1 MPESKRQEQSQRGE
15 GPYRNFI
22 NGMKGY
28 LERGGVRI
36 ETVLGLE
43 KRPGMLSGKEGVNFL
58 GGICQ
63 QVDDLITQEYLDKGK
78 PPPEFKKAIEEK
90 QIQEQV
96 AEKKKYELLQA
107 QKNAE
112 IAIANAKGRGD
123 ASREKAKGEADATRT
138 RGEADAAYNAKVS
151 TSLTPLL
158 VQNRYVSQWDG
169 QLPQYMLGGGS
180 GVLLQLPG
188 GDARK

>member
-1 MPESKRQEQSQRGE
+1 MALEILKQRPKIKDDVQQGITSWLAKY
-15 GPYRNFI
+15 G
-22 NGMKGY
+22 
-28 LERGGVRI
+28 I
-36 ETVLGLE
+36 ET
-43 KRPGMLSGKEGVNFL
+43 KEVALANIRF
-58 GGICQ
+58 
-63 QVDDLITQEYLDKGK
+63 DPAYE
-78 PPPEFKKAIEEK
+78 KAIEEK